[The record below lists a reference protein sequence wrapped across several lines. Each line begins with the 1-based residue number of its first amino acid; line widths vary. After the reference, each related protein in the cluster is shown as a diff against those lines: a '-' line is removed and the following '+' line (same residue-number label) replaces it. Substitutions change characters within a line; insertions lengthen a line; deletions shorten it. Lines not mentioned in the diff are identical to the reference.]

1 MLCIFEKVSLFSLGR
16 HYLQIMDISS
26 EDHPRAISRQR
37 EQEIKKVIVERI
49 LGDEAKNPVIHEMS
63 TALANLAT
71 ALKCD
76 ADAVVNNFLPQL
88 TDLNVQMLSMSRT
101 EQLIKKQ
108 EEKLEEINQET
119 KKMKDLM
126 MKANLEKKRDDIVR
140 KDLDSKKKQFEDV
153 DAEYKEVKSKLVSI
167 GFRDELCDANIK
179 YLEKKLADKKEEL
192 DRLQDELAMFEG
204 LEPNVNGLRMGI
216 MDVRKQMDQIE
227 ANLKRMSVGPF

>member
-1 MLCIFEKVSLFSLGR
+1 
-16 HYLQIMDISS
+16 MDTNS
-26 EDHPRAISRQR
+26 EDHPRLISRQR
-37 EQEIKKVIVERI
+37 EQEIKKAIVERI
-49 LGDEAKNPVIHEMS
+49 LGDEAKNPAIHEMS

-88 TDLNVQMLSMSRT
+88 MDLNVQMLSMSRT
-101 EQLIKKQ
+101 EELIKKQ
-108 EEKLEEINQET
+108 QDKLEEINQET

-126 MKANLEKKRDDIVR
+126 MKANLEKKRDELMR
-140 KDLDSKKKQFEDV
+140 KDLESKKKEFEDV

-179 YLEKKLADKKEEL
+179 HMEKKLADKKEEL
-192 DRLQDELAMFEG
+192 DRLQNEISMFEG
-204 LEPNVNGLRMGI
+204 LEPNVNSLRMGI
-216 MDVRKQMDQIE
+216 IDVRKQMDQIE